1 MKQYIVSGELMN
13 WMSQYLGQR
22 PHDEV
27 DKGLALLR
35 QSKEHTEE
43 IEEVI
48 EGKLI
53 DQKPD
58 KKVKEK

>member
-35 QSKEHTEE
+35 QSTEYEEKAKE
-43 IEEVI
+43 
-48 EGKLI
+48 
-53 DQKPD
+53 KPD